1 MRSSMLLFLHH
12 HECLVLLTDVGGF
25 HLPAPSGEDGDGL
38 IIIIDELVS
47 CSITVRQPG
56 QHE

>member
-1 MRSSMLLFLHH
+1 MLLFLHH

-47 CSITVRQPG
+47 CSITVRQPV